1 MPDSLTIQLVN
12 QTDTA
17 DVWAYVTGLAIQR
30 GSARVLVKADGRG
43 LYFPASPPAGQI
55 LQPLT
60 EDCAIPLGPPGG
72 PGATV
77 TIPQMAGGRVWFSA
91 RRKLTFLL
99 NPGGPGGGAALVE
112 PSVLNPTDPNADVDF
127 SFCEFTLNADQLFAN
142 ISYVDFVS
150 RLPIALTLR
159 TRAGTVQH
167 VSGMAPDGL
176 ERVCAG
182 LRAQTA
188 RDGRPWDKLIVQ
200 RPGDARPLRVLS
212 PTHGDAVGAS
222 FAGYFEPLV
231 EAAWQKYRGGR
242 RQQPHHDHPDPR
254 HHNHYGGGLRDKL
267 LAKLGGKSGGDGPG
281 DGGSG
286 PVLRINTQAGP
297 GVVAGQVAP
306 SSDELVIGGE
316 PFCRPTTADI
326 MGCNSGP
333 FTTGPSPTRNAI
345 IPRLAAAFQRGCVV
359 DVAEHPSDPCT
370 FYRGDG
376 GAAAPANHY
385 ARVVHECNLDGK
397 GYAFAYDDVQPDGGD
412 DQSGKVNAGDPD
424 LLIVAVGGAGAYFGD
439 RMP

>member
-17 DVWAYVTGLAIQR
+17 DVWAYITGLALQR
-30 GSARVLVKADGRG
+30 GSARVLVKADGCG

-55 LQPLT
+55 LQPLA

-77 TIPQMAGGRVWFSA
+77 TIPQIAGGRVWFSV

-142 ISYVDFVS
+142 ISYVDFVG

-159 TRAGTVQH
+159 TRAGAVQH

-200 RPGDARPLRVLS
+200 RPGDTRPLRVLS

-231 EAAWQKYRGGR
+231 EAAWQKYREG
-242 RQQPHHDHPDPR
+242 QHHGHPD
-254 HHNHYGGGLRDKL
+254 HHGGGGLRDKL
-267 LAKLGGKSGGDGPG
+267 LAKLGKSGGDGLGGG
-281 DGGSG
+281 DGGG
-286 PVLRINTQAGP
+286 GAVLRINTQAGP
-297 GVVAGQVAP
+297 GVVAGHVAP

-359 DVAEHPSDPCT
+359 DVAEHPSHPCT
-370 FYRGDG
+370 FYHGEV
-376 GAAAPANHY
+376 PANHY

-397 GYAFAYDDVQPDGGD
+397 GYAFAYDDVQPDDGD

-424 LLIVAVGGAGAYFGD
+424 LFIVAVGGAGAFVGD